1 MVAAAKQE
9 AAAILAEARA
19 TAEKMTAEAQAAR
32 DELLPER
39 DSMIEQAALIRSA
52 AGQVET
58 LREEQQ
64 RVHASIESM
73 RGRFGSCSSS
83 RRSRSEQ
90 PLHGEVGL
98 VDDLTSRLS
107 NATD

>member
-1 MVAAAKQE
+1 
-9 AAAILAEARA
+9 
-19 TAEKMTAEAQAAR
+19 
-32 DELLPER
+32 
-39 DSMIEQAALIRSA
+39 MIEQAALIRSA
-52 AGQVET
+52 AERQVET

-73 RGRFGSCSSS
+73 CGRVRVVLVESALTQL
-83 RRSRSEQ
+83 EQ